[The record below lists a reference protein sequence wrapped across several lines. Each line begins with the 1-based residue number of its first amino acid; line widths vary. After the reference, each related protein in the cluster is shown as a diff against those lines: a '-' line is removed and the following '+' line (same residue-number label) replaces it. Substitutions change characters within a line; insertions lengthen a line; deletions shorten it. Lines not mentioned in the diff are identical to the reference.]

1 MDLFKK
7 KPSIHFCHLY
17 DISAQ
22 TLVGFMFGFMVFKA
36 TFSNIS
42 AIAWSSVYCC
52 LKQEYREKTSAN
64 Y

>member
-22 TLVGFMFGFMVFKA
+22 TLVGFMLGL
-36 TFSNIS
+36 
-42 AIAWSSVYCC
+42 WY
-52 LKQEYREKTSAN
+52 LKPLSIIFQL
-64 Y
+64 